1 MSAREQTAEIGG
13 ALIKT
18 APPLSVSGLLVF
30 GITVQDIVV
39 VITGV
44 YTLAML
50 AHLLWRWH
58 HEWKAKRAAA

>member
-1 MSAREQTAEIGG
+1 MNTREHTAEV
-13 ALIKT
+13 AASVMKA

-30 GITVQDIVV
+30 GIPVQDIVV

-50 AHLLWRWH
+50 AHLMWRWH
-58 HEWKAKRAAA
+58 HEWKAKRAAS